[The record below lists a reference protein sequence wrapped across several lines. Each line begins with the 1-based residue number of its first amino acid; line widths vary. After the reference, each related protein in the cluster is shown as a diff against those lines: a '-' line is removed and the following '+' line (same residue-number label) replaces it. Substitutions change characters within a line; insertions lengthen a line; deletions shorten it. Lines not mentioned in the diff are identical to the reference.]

1 MALFAFLGGLA
12 LYAGCFILKFG
23 RFKVFWVAKMN
34 TPHPFLPHQFTR
46 NLLIM
51 KSSFF
56 VFYLTLLT
64 TALCAQEKAGASRF
78 PLTLTLFTESVSLP
92 DFHNTFSPP
101 NWGVRIG
108 TEIPWRSS
116 ENGRLFQTFNVG
128 YYRHKDLQQGLYFS
142 SELGYR
148 HFFGNLF
155 ADATLG
161 GGYLRL
167 VSELPQY
174 ESANEGFRKTST
186 AIGKFMP
193 TLGLGLGYRIGEV
206 SLFTRY
212 EAFGEMPINHQGVPV
227 LPHSAL
233 HLGARF
239 QPSGK

>member
-1 MALFAFLGGLA
+1 MKITCFVFFLA
-12 LYAGCFILKFG
+12 L
-23 RFKVFWVAKMN
+23 
-34 TPHPFLPHQFTR
+34 TT
-46 NLLIM
+46 
-51 KSSFF
+51 S
-56 VFYLTLLT
+56 TLL
-64 TALCAQEKAGASRF
+64 AQEKLGGKSL

-92 DFHNTFSPP
+92 DFHNTFSPA
-101 NWGVRIG
+101 NWGIRIG
-108 TEIPWRSS
+108 TELPWKSGK
-116 ENGRLFQTFNVG
+116 NGLLFQTLNVG
-128 YYRHKDLQQGLYFS
+128 YYRHKGLQKGFYLS
-142 SELGYR
+142 TELGYR
-148 HFFGNLF
+148 HFFGNFF

-161 GGYLRL
+161 GGFLCL
-167 VSELPQY
+167 TSELPRY
-174 ESANEGFRKTST
+174 ESANAGFQKTST

>member
-1 MALFAFLGGLA
+1 
-12 LYAGCFILKFG
+12 
-23 RFKVFWVAKMN
+23 
-34 TPHPFLPHQFTR
+34 
-46 NLLIM
+46 M
-51 KSSFF
+51 KISFF
-56 VFYLTLLT
+56 VFYFTLLT
-64 TALCAQEKAGASRF
+64 TVLCAQENSGATRF

-92 DFHNTFSPP
+92 DFHNTFSPI

-108 TEIPWRSS
+108 TELPWRTS

-128 YYRHKDLQQGLYFS
+128 YYRHKGLQQGLYFS

-167 VSELPQY
+167 ASELPHY
-174 ESANEGFRKTST
+174 EPANAGFRKTST

-212 EAFGEMPINHQGVPV
+212 EAFGEMPINHSGVPV